1 VAYVPKTL
9 VIGRCVR
16 CGKKLYRGDEVYH
29 CPSCEVYYCSTCAKK
44 IFYKCAICGK
54 DLQRR

>member
-1 VAYVPKTL
+1 MAYVPKTL

-16 CGKKLYRGDEVYH
+16 CGKKLYRGDEVYY